1 MDIVLLLLKLILARR
16 YQSTDHAI
24 ESMDEDGL
32 TLNDV
37 ISCLSRGRLRR
48 TWKRQRKYEVQGQA
62 VDGRAMRIVD
72 RLIGT
77 RLLRII
83 TVYEVK

>member
-16 YQSTDHAI
+16 YQLTDHAI

-48 TWKRQRKYEVQGQA
+48 TWKRQRKYEIQGQS
-62 VDGRAMRIVD
+62 VNGRAIRVVG